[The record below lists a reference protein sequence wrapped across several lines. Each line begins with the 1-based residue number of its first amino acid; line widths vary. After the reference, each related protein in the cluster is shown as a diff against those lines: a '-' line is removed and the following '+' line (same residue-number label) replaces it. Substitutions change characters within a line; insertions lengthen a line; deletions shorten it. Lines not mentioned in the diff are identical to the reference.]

1 MASFSMKRFWADR
14 AGNFAITTALLLPVV
29 IGVGGI
35 AMDVTNAVREKND
48 LQNIADAATLAAA
61 SKMSDKDISAAEAEA
76 MAKKEMLGQYLA
88 NKKQEGM
95 SDSDLAALEKDL
107 QKNLSA
113 TATITPTG
121 GSSKNFDI
129 NLTLTTNIAL
139 NGLTSVLGFTSMP
152 VSVYSAAA
160 SARSGNALSMYLV
173 LDESGSMKDNTTTV
187 DPINPTKAVTKSYEG
202 WHDCTNDWGKTYK
215 CYGKYTKTTYVTNY
229 VTKIAALKTAA
240 GVMFTELQKAAAP
253 DSTNTT
259 VQENAAK
266 QLIRIG
272 AVSYTHETKP
282 EQKPAWGTSAANT
295 YVNNLPQVPDGGT
308 DATGAM
314 AVAYSDLQS
323 LNPTESAQQKS
334 KGNNSFA
341 RFIVLMTDG
350 EMTGTSTKWN
360 STIDAKVRA
369 ACKQAKDD
377 GITIFTV
384 AFMAPDNGKSLLQA
398 CASNK
403 ESYYESEDMDDLVAA
418 FGEIGHKAAK
428 TQTRLTN

>member
-29 IGVGGI
+29 IGVGGM
-35 AMDVTNAVREKND
+35 AMDVADGVRQKND
-48 LQNIADAATLAAA
+48 LQNIADAATLAAVSRMA
-61 SKMSDKDISAAEAEA
+61 DSDISAADAEA

-160 SARSGNALSMYLV
+160 SARSGSALSMYLV

-253 DSTNTT
+253 DSTSTS
-259 VQENAAK
+259 VQEEAAK
-266 QLIRIG
+266 TLVRIG

-282 EQKPAWGTSAANT
+282 EQKPAWGTATAKT
-295 YVNNLPQVPDGGT
+295 YVNNLPDSPSGGT
-308 DATGAM
+308 NATGAM
-314 AVAYSDLQS
+314 AVAYGDLQS
-323 LNPTESAQQKS
+323 SNPTEKTEHKA
-334 KGNNSFA
+334 KGNSTFS
-341 RFIVLMTDG
+341 RFMVLMTDG
-350 EMTGTSTKWN
+350 EMTGKSDDWN
-360 STIDAKVRA
+360 QTIDSNVRA
-369 ACKQAKDD
+369 ACTKAKND

-384 AFMAPDNGKSLLQA
+384 AFMAPANGKSLLKA
-398 CASNK
+398 CASND
-403 ESYYESEDMDDLVAA
+403 ESYYESEDMPDLVAA
-418 FGEIGHKAAK
+418 FGEIGRKAAK

>member
-1 MASFSMKRFWADR
+1 MTSFSMKRFWADR

-95 SDSDLAALEKDL
+95 SDADLQALETEL
-107 QKNLSA
+107 LKNLDAVA
-113 TATITPTG
+113 TVTPTG
-121 GSSKNFDI
+121 GSSKQFDV
-129 NLTLTTNIAL
+129 NLTLKTNIAM
-139 NGLTSVLGFTSMP
+139 NGLTRVLGFDSMP

-173 LDESGSMKDNTTTV
+173 LDESGSMKDDTTTV
-187 DPINPTKAVTKSYEG
+187 DPINPTKQE
-202 WHDCTNDWGKTYK
+202 TYTVSVAAT
-215 CYGKYTKTTYVTNY
+215 CYDYRRRPYTCYYDEKRTRTVTNY

-282 EQKPAWGTSAANT
+282 EQKPAWGTSAAKT

-350 EMTGTSTKWN
+350 EMTGYSNKWN
-360 STIDAKVRA
+360 PTIDAKVRA

-403 ESYYESEDMDDLVAA
+403 ESYYESKDMDDLVAA
-418 FGEIGHKAAK
+418 FGEIGRKAAK